1 MNHNPEAN
9 LKSEQDQ
16 SHNQANHHGL
26 NNSPAYNPQ
35 NSHNLAQAAQI
46 LAQLRQEIS
55 QVIAGNQ
62 ELIDLMLIAIACRG
76 HVLLEGMPGV
86 AKTTLVKTVAQTL
99 GLNFKRIQFT
109 PDLLPS
115 DLIGTSIYNPKT
127 LEFVIKPG
135 PVFTNIVLADEI
147 NRAPAKV
154 QSALLECMQEQQVT
168 IGNESFKLDLPFLVF
183 ATQNPI
189 EQSGTYLLPEAQLD
203 RFMFKLLVPYPNS
216 EIEKQIIARSQQVI
230 HTQAII
236 SKSQLALLQELVDQV
251 YVDEKIIEYIVKIA
265 QATRNPA
272 KFKLTV
278 AGQIALGASPRASL
292 AIYHSAKA
300 YALMHQRQFVIPDDV
315 KAVAPA
321 CLRHRIARSYEA
333 QANQVST
340 DQIITDL
347 LEQIVTP

>member
-16 SHNQANHHGL
+16 PHNQANNHGL

>member
-1 MNHNPEAN
+1 MNPNLEPN
-9 LKSEQDQ
+9 LKTEPVQPLD
-16 SHNQANHHGL
+16 
-26 NNSPAYNPQ
+26 YNPQ
-35 NSHNLAQAAQI
+35 DQQQLIQVTQT
-46 LAQLRQEIS
+46 LTVLRQEIS

-86 AKTTLVKTVAQTL
+86 AKTTLVKTVAAAL

-127 LEFVIKPG
+127 LEFVVKPG

-168 IGNESFKLDLPFLVF
+168 IGNESFKLDGPFLVF

-203 RFMFKLLVPYPNS
+203 RFMFKLLVPYPTS
-216 EIEKQIIARSQQVI
+216 ETEKQIIMRSQQKI
-230 HTQAII
+230 HTNITT
-236 SKSQLALLQELVDQV
+236 SKLELTVLQELVDQV
-251 YVDEKIIEYIVKIA
+251 YVDEKIIEYIVKIV

-272 KFKLTV
+272 KFKLTMS
-278 AGQIALGASPRASL
+278 GNLALGASPRASL

-333 QANQVST
+333 QANQIST
-340 DQIITDL
+340 DHIIADL

>member
-1 MNHNPEAN
+1 MNPNLEPN
-9 LKSEQDQ
+9 LKTEPVQPLD
-16 SHNQANHHGL
+16 
-26 NNSPAYNPQ
+26 YNPQ
-35 NSHNLAQAAQI
+35 DQQQLIQVTQT
-46 LAQLRQEIS
+46 LTVLRQEIS

-86 AKTTLVKTVAQTL
+86 AKTTLVKTVAAAL

-127 LEFVIKPG
+127 LEFVVKPG

-168 IGNESFKLDLPFLVF
+168 IGNESFKLDGPFLVF

-203 RFMFKLLVPYPNS
+203 RFMFKLLVPYPTS
-216 EIEKQIIARSQQVI
+216 ETEKQIITRSQQKI
-230 HTQAII
+230 HTNITT
-236 SKSQLALLQELVDQV
+236 SKLELTVLQELVDQV
-251 YVDEKIIEYIVKIA
+251 YVDEKIIEYIVKIV

-272 KFKLTV
+272 KFKLTMS
-278 AGQIALGASPRASL
+278 GNLALGASPRASL

-300 YALMHQRQFVIPDDV
+300 YALMHQRKFVIPDDV

-333 QANQVST
+333 QANQIST
-340 DQIITDL
+340 DHIIADL